1 MKASPLDDAV
11 LQDVNGGT
19 QIPYT
24 VVAGDTIESIAR
36 HFHCTV
42 EQICRWNNLRNPQ
55 DIKIGQK
62 LVIYF

>member
-1 MKASPLDDAV
+1 MKEMIMNEEM
-11 LQDVNGGT
+11 LQEVSGGT

-24 VVAGDTIESIAR
+24 VVAGDTIEGIAK

-55 DIKIGQK
+55 DIRPGRK